1 MDLSIAEIYEIFLQS
16 GKVSTDTR
24 HIIPGSIFFALKGE
38 RFDGN
43 KFALEALKKGS
54 VLAVVDDAS
63 LGDSEGCCLVPDV
76 LKALQN
82 LALHHRRK
90 LNIPVIG
97 ITGTNGKTTTKE
109 LVAAVLGKKYN
120 VWFTQGNFNNH
131 IGVPLTLLSIP
142 PGTQIAVVEMGA
154 NHVGEIVDLCAI
166 ARPDHGLITNVGK
179 AHLEGFG
186 SFEGVKKGK
195 GELYSFLKENGGEI
209 FINVD
214 NPHLMEMIGEYPWI
228 GYGTEENA
236 VVKASDVS
244 ADPLLHFS
252 LTTSQVENIPV
263 QTCLTGLYNLDNVL
277 AAASVAHYFGVEEE
291 LVVQAIENYVPQN
304 NRSQYFNSG
313 KNQVLLDAY
322 NANPSSMRVALENFK
337 AIQHSRKILVLGSMK
352 EMGADSR
359 AEHLQLL
366 QLVESLE
373 FDACYLSGEEF
384 KDIVPDDKRF
394 CWFENT
400 AELRTHLESQ
410 KIRDAFLLIKGSRAN
425 RLEQVADV
433 L

>member
-1 MDLSIAEIYEIFLQS
+1 MNLSIAEIYEIFLQS

-43 KFALEALKKGS
+43 KFAKEALNKGS

-63 LGDSEGCCLVPDV
+63 LNDEEGCCLVPDV
-76 LKALQN
+76 LKTLQN

-109 LVAAVLGKKYN
+109 LLAAVLAKKYN

-142 PGTQIAVVEMGA
+142 PGTQISVVEMGA
-154 NHVGEIVDLCAI
+154 NHVGEIAGLCAI

-195 GELYSFLKENGGEI
+195 GELYSFIKENGGEI

-228 GYGTEENA
+228 GYGTGEGA

-244 ADPLLHFS
+244 ADPLLHFL
-252 LTTSQVENIPV
+252 LTTSRLRRNLFRPALRGCIIS
-263 QTCLTGLYNLDNVL
+263 TMCL
-277 AAASVAHYFGVEEE
+277 
-291 LVVQAIENYVPQN
+291 
-304 NRSQYFNSG
+304 R
-313 KNQVLLDAY
+313 LLLL
-322 NANPSSMRVALENFK
+322 P
-337 AIQHSRKILVLGSMK
+337 IILVLRRSW
-352 EMGADSR
+352 
-359 AEHLQLL
+359 LL
-366 QLVESLE
+366 KPWKTMCHRTTGHNILIQARIRY
-373 FDACYLSGEEF
+373 FWMPTMP
-384 KDIVPDDKRF
+384 I
-394 CWFENT
+394 
-400 AELRTHLESQ
+400 LR
-410 KIRDAFLLIKGSRAN
+410 
-425 RLEQVADV
+425 VCV
-433 L
+433 